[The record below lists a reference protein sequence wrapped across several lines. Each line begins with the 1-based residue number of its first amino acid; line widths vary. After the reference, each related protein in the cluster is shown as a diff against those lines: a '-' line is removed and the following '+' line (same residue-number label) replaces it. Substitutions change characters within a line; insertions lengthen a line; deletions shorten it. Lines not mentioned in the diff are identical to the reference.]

1 MLLIV
6 IAVSWIAGLHLATL
20 PGAYW
25 LNAVL
30 FLAASAFLAFLLRSR
45 GLTLLPALALAVLSL
60 GMLRAVW
67 PTDTGAS
74 PHIQFFNGRD
84 SIRVEGVISLD
95 PQPTGT
101 AWRFPLSVRR
111 VWIRERWHASHG
123 DLLVVAKVPPSLAS
137 ARDKQHFRYGDRLI
151 VTGKAEEPP
160 VFEDFDYRDYLARQ
174 GVFSTMVRPGV
185 ELVGEGEG
193 NRLMQEILSIRN
205 RLSRSLEQAIPEPHN
220 SMAQALLLGRR
231 STMPPELTQA
241 FRDTGTSHILAIS
254 GLHVGVLLGISI
266 AFSRWLLGARRQMY
280 ILVPLL
286 SIWGYAALSGMSP
299 SVQRAAMMGSIY
311 LLGMALGRQNSIAPA
326 LAAAAAVM
334 AGIQPG
340 ILSDVSFQ
348 LSFTAMAGLA
358 LLAPP
363 IERRLLV
370 LRADAGEEGG
380 WSRAL
385 SSSIASTVA
394 ATLATLPLV
403 AFYFQQVSLVG
414 LPTTLLALPALPII
428 LGTGLLTAVLGLIS
442 PAAAEIAGWGAWL
455 CLSYLKTVVGIFD
468 TIPGN
473 AVRVGGFGA
482 PMVVAYYVA
491 LLAAIAARRRLP
503 AVSARL
509 LQPLGGASGLKEMI
523 ESYLPGRRVF
533 WAMTLMG
540 VLASVTIWTAALS
553 KPDGRL
559 HVAFLDVGQGDAIFV
574 VTPGGRQ
581 VLIDGG
587 ADPRRL
593 LTHLGE
599 RVPFWDDTLDL
610 MVLTHPHEDHVA
622 GLVGALDRYDV
633 GLVLE
638 RSFEFPSPDYTLW
651 QSALKYKDIPVL
663 QAVEGQR
670 ILLDH
675 GLTLEVIYPPEI
687 LLENTTADVNNASVV
702 TRLTYGE
709 ISFLFTGDLHWDAE
723 SYILHRSLPI
733 RSDVL
738 KVPHQ
743 GSRTSSSPAFVREV
757 APQVAVISVGAD
769 NAFGHPHPEA
779 LDTLRAILP
788 EDRVLTTARN
798 GTVQFASDGSRL
810 WMQTER

>member
-1 MLLIV
+1 
-6 IAVSWIAGLHLATL
+6 
-20 PGAYW
+20 
-25 LNAVL
+25 
-30 FLAASAFLAFLLRSR
+30 
-45 GLTLLPALALAVLSL
+45 
-60 GMLRAVW
+60 
-67 PTDTGAS
+67 
-74 PHIQFFNGRD
+74 
-84 SIRVEGVISLD
+84 
-95 PQPTGT
+95 
-101 AWRFPLSVRR
+101 
-111 VWIRERWHASHG
+111 
-123 DLLVVAKVPPSLAS
+123 
-137 ARDKQHFRYGDRLI
+137 
-151 VTGKAEEPP
+151 
-160 VFEDFDYRDYLARQ
+160 
-174 GVFSTMVRPGV
+174 
-185 ELVGEGEG
+185 
-193 NRLMQEILSIRN
+193 
-205 RLSRSLEQAIPEPHN
+205 
-220 SMAQALLLGRR
+220 
-231 STMPPELTQA
+231 
-241 FRDTGTSHILAIS
+241 
-254 GLHVGVLLGISI
+254 
-266 AFSRWLLGARRQMY
+266 
-280 ILVPLL
+280 
-286 SIWGYAALSGMSP
+286 
-299 SVQRAAMMGSIY
+299 
-311 LLGMALGRQNSIAPA
+311 
-326 LAAAAAVM
+326 
-334 AGIQPG
+334 
-340 ILSDVSFQ
+340 
-348 LSFTAMAGLA
+348 MAGLV

-363 IERRLLV
+363 IERRLLG
-370 LRADAGEEGG
+370 LRANVDEEGG

-442 PAAAEIAGWGAWL
+442 PAAAEVAGWGAWL

-468 TIPGN
+468 AIPGN

-482 PMVVAYYVA
+482 LMVVAYYVA
-491 LLAAIAARRRLP
+491 LLAAVAARRRLP

-509 LQPLGGASGLKEMI
+509 LQPLGGGSGLKEVI

-540 VLASVTIWTAALS
+540 VLASATIWTAALS
-553 KPDGRL
+553 RPDGRL

-622 GLVGALDRYDV
+622 GLIEALDRYDT

-651 QSALKYKDIPVL
+651 RSALKYKDVPVL

-675 GLTLEVIYPPEI
+675 GVMLEVIYPPER

-709 ISFLFTGDLHWDAE
+709 VSFLFTGDLHWDAE

-769 NAFGHPHPEA
+769 NAFGHPHPET
-779 LDTLRAILP
+779 LDTLREILP

-798 GTVQFASDGSRL
+798 GTVQFSSDGSRL